1 MNKTIIRYIFKAKI
15 KKGGIKLT
23 NGKSQPP
30 KKKIDVRA
38 AINKILTYS
47 PKKKS
52 ANIIDEY
59 SVLYPPTNSD
69 SASGKS
75 KGVLLVSAKTE
86 KKKRKKAG
94 KCGKIFHIW
103 FDLKQFVLNSLICC

>member
-1 MNKTIIRYIFKAKI
+1 V
-15 KKGGIKLT
+15 KK
-23 NGKSQPP
+23 SHPP
-30 KKKIDVRA
+30 KKNIEVKA
-38 AINKILTYS
+38 AINNILTYS

-75 KGVLLVSAKTE
+75 KGVLLVSAKIE
-86 KKKRKKAG
+86 KKKRINAG
-94 KCGKIFHIW
+94 KWGNIFHIY
-103 FDLKQFVLNSLICC
+103 FDLRLFALNS